1 MPPHVVDRQHVNGNE
16 VDGDSKPCPPSSVT
30 ASVTTAAME
39 SRVRGET
46 FQGHWAQLRGIAAM
60 QG

>member
-1 MPPHVVDRQHVNGNE
+1 MIILGV
-16 VDGDSKPCPPSSVT
+16 
-30 ASVTTAAME
+30 AME

-60 QG
+60 QGRRATLLSATIDLCDTTGNHFLFDAK